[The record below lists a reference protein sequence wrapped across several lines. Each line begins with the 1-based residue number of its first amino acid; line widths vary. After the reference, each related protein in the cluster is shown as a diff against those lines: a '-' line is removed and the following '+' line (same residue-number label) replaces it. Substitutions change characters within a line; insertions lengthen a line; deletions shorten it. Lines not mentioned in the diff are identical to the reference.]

1 VAWSGGTTAQSGRI
15 EMSRELMLCLNL
27 EPEFPVEVELLTN
40 PHHFILSNKK
50 QTFLINF

>member
-1 VAWSGGTTAQSGRI
+1 MAWSGGTTAQSGRI

-27 EPEFPVEVELLTN
+27 DPEFPVEVELLTN